1 MLAHRNKSTI
11 QYNLILMMDASVAAS
26 AIAASAYTEIW
37 NTGNSLLVSYFVYNI
52 CIQNTH
58 KLKTAPTS
66 NIIYAAPPCLFPQL
80 SSLRRILWIYYV
92 LE

>member
-1 MLAHRNKSTI
+1 M
-11 QYNLILMMDASVAAS
+11 Y
-26 AIAASAYTEIW
+26 
-37 NTGNSLLVSYFVYNI
+37 VYYVVVG
-52 CIQNTH
+52 IQNTH

-92 LE
+92 CWSNYRKENVG